1 MKNLIH
7 IFILFYFTAY
17 TQTFT
22 HSGYV
27 YNANEIGIPNIPVK
41 VYKRTTPNLQGFTQQ
56 TNYNGHSY
64 YRSIYTDSWLGAKAA
79 CEAMNGHLVT
89 MGSQAEN
96 DFVFNTWP
104 SGWIGFYQNKNLPS
118 YSEPYGAWVWV
129 DNTPVTYTKWNGGE
143 PNDAGG
149 EDYAQFVGGGF
160 WNDLPSGVW
169 LNYVLEFDY
178 IVTTSSW
185 SLVTTVVTNAQG
197 QYNINLPT
205 NPSIEWYLEI
215 GGLVLPSLTA
225 NDVQNVLNTIITNS
239 VNAKKYYL
247 QDVNN
252 DSKITISDAYYIN
265 GMISG
270 RFGTWLNPTPSY
282 RMFNPIEW
290 NTIKNSNANLKTT
303 YPGTQTI
310 TVNSPVSGG
319 TTNIYLLRTGFA
331 Q

>member
-1 MKNLIH
+1 MLFRSHDIKTELVDKDNP
-7 IFILFYFTAY
+7 IL
-17 TQTFT
+17 
-22 HSGYV
+22 
-27 YNANEIGIPNIPVK
+27 
-41 VYKRTTPNLQGFTQQ
+41 
-56 TNYNGHSY
+56 
-64 YRSIYTDSWLGAKAA
+64 
-79 CEAMNGHLVT
+79 
-89 MGSQAEN
+89 EN
-96 DFVFNTWP
+96 SLDY
-104 SGWIGFYQNKNLPS
+104 FYQNKNLPS

-282 RMFNPIEW
+282 RIFNPIEW